1 MITIELLNREKS
13 KIQTA
18 NKKGLLYIW
27 GFLFVLLAL
36 LTTSCNQQSEVKKE
50 TIQTITKQIDSINK
64 TEKIQIAKINVL
76 IRANNEELKNA
87 VNKGGAIGT
96 YKQMLIDNCYY
107 RNKRLIDLQMEIV
120 EKNQTA
126 LQTIQSKF

>member
-36 LTTSCNQQSEVKKE
+36 LTTSCNQQSEVKKQTIE
-50 TIQTITKQIDSINK
+50 TIKKQIDSINK
-64 TEKIQIAKINVL
+64 TEKIQLEQINVL
-76 IRANNEELKNA
+76 IRANNKELQQA
-87 VNKGGAIGT
+87 VNEGGAIGT

-126 LQTIQSKF
+126 LQNIQSNF